1 MTSVSGRRWAAAPT
15 AFVLAGA
22 IAGCTTAEAGRSLP
36 VEEGPTAVDTSSA
49 HPDASDTPEDTV
61 GEWLAAMHPC
71 EVLSDEQLDGIGL
84 DPATATLDDVG
95 VIYACNY
102 RPGPGIRPSVAL
114 NLNAH
119 SGLDELNLT
128 NYEPEETQ
136 VGSLRALRI
145 TDSLDIEFCQFA
157 LDLNGE
163 ANVSVM
169 VRGIRDGGSTDEPCE
184 MAERVATAVEPLLP
198 R

>member
-1 MTSVSGRRWAAAPT
+1 MTSVSGRRWAAMPT
-15 AFVLAGA
+15 ALVLVGA